1 MADLLQDKGEFYMSE
16 NIQQGRRDFIKMM
29 SILGVAMMAQ
39 PVFNRAE
46 AKIFGNDKLITKYR
60 TLGSGT
66 AAMTVTA
73 LGFGCMG
80 MSYNR
85 GPAKDEKEMTKLLHK
100 AVDYGITLFD
110 TAEIY
115 GPHTNEILVG
125 KALHK
130 YKDIAVT
137 TKFGHKIVDG
147 KYYHGELDSRPKQ
160 IRKVCDESLKRLRR
174 DVIDMF
180 YQHRFDPK
188 VPVEDVAGTVKEL
201 IQEGKVKHF
210 GMCEV
215 SPEIIRKAHAVQPIT
230 AIQSE
235 YHLMWQEPARN
246 IFPTLEELG
255 IGFVPYSPLNRGYLT
270 GTLNENTRFDA
281 LNDNRA
287 TLPRFTPEAMKD
299 NMIIV
304 DTIKEFGQSKGA
316 TSAQVALAW
325 LLHKRPYIVPIPG
338 TTVEAHL
345 KENLASVNLEWSDK
359 EWQELENKIAKI
371 EIAGDRYNAEQQKQV
386 VK

>member
-1 MADLLQDKGEFYMSE
+1 MDEK
-16 NIQQGRRDFIKMM
+16 IKHGRRNFIKTI
-29 SILGVAMMAQ
+29 SILGVALMAQ
-39 PVFNRAE
+39 PVLNKAN
-46 AKIFGNDKLITKYR
+46 AGIFKKDKLITKYR
-60 TLGSGT
+60 TLGTGN

-85 GPAKDEKEMTKLLHK
+85 GPAKDEKEMIKLLHK

-115 GPHTNEILVG
+115 GPHTNENLVG

-137 TKFGHKIVDG
+137 TKFGHKIVNG
-147 KYYHGELDSRPKQ
+147 KYYHGELDSSPKQ

-188 VPVEDVAGTVKEL
+188 VPIEDVAGTVKEL
-201 IQEGKVKHF
+201 INEGKVKHF

-215 SPEIIRKAHAVQPIT
+215 SPEIIRKAHSVQPIT

-235 YHLMWQEPARN
+235 YHIMWQEPEKN

-270 GTLNENTRFDA
+270 GALTENSKFDA
-281 LNDNRA
+281 SNDNRA
-287 TLPRFTPEAMKD
+287 TLPRFTSEAMKE
-299 NMIIV
+299 NYIIV
-304 DTIKEFGQSKGA
+304 ETLREFGKSKGA
-316 TSAQVALAW
+316 TPAQVALCW
-325 LLHKRPYIVPIPG
+325 LLHKKPYIVPIPG
-338 TTVEAHL
+338 TTVDDHL
-345 KENLASVNLEWSDK
+345 RENLAALNYEWTDM
-359 EWQELENKIAKI
+359 EWQELDDKISKI
-371 EIAGDRYNAEQQKQV
+371 KIAGDRYNAEQQKQV
-386 VK
+386 VN